1 SVITTNITRTARW
14 DIARRGNI
22 YAESYHNR
30 KREKASGYIGSN
42 PGTPIRASD
51 LARDSSVLGNQRALE
66 IWNNILN

>member
-42 PGTPIRASD
+42 PSELFI
-51 LARDSSVLGNQRALE
+51 
-66 IWNNILN
+66 INILNDRLNSKT